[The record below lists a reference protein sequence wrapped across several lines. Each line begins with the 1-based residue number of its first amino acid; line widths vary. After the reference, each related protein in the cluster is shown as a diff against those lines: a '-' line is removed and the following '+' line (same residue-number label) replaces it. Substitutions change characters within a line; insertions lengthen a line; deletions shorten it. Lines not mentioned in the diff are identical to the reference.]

1 MGTAQALGYYY
12 AASSVLY
19 LKVNI
24 VSVLY
29 LKVNTVSV
37 LYLKVN
43 TVSVLYLK
51 VNRPSSVPNSEHMKA
66 PSSEH
71 PS

>member
-43 TVSVLYLK
+43 
-51 VNRPSSVPNSEHMKA
+51 RPSSVPNSEHMKA